1 MVSKP
6 LFITKEYLIL
16 WGHHMSIDKLL
27 LEIYELIESEDYEKS
42 LELCNQILE
51 FDENNKDA

>member
-1 MVSKP
+1 
-6 LFITKEYLIL
+6 
-16 WGHHMSIDKLL
+16 MSIDKLL